1 MLYCDFGKTGLK
13 VSAVGLGTWNIGNQW
28 GEIDEDTALATVH
41 AAIDHGV
48 NIIDTAESYGISTD
62 KPEVL
67 EGFNVQ
73 NTCSVVELDYSLLNR
88 KPEKKML
95 PYCQAH
101 GIAVVARGPLG
112 KGLLT
117 GKYAA
122 DAVFTDTVR
131 SEWYATEGDRE
142 KLASKL
148 AKIERLKTSLAPGK
162 EMVRAAL
169 QFVTSHP
176 CQPVIIPGAKSPE
189 QAVMNAQAGD
199 STLSAD
205 ERSALIRLLKAETAE
220 LQPAVSASHL
230 H

>member
-1 MLYCDFGKTGLK
+1 
-13 VSAVGLGTWNIGNQW
+13 VGLGTWNIGNQW

-73 NTCSVVELDYSLLNR
+73 NTCSVVELGYSLLNR

-169 QFVTSHP
+169 QFIISHP